1 MPKGACYHAGM
12 RKLLFGSLA
21 LFSLVATT
29 LTSSLT
35 APAPASAQTKEELAG
50 VKVKSTKLAEGLF
63 LLEGAGGN
71 IALSVG
77 KQGAVIIDD
86 QFAPLSARIRAEAK
100 KLGAASIKFVVNTHW
115 HGDHTGGNEA
125 LGKAGS
131 IIVAHENVRKRLSTE
146 QFIEL
151 MNRKVPASPAAALPV
166 ITFTSDLSFHLND
179 DEIHIIHVPAAH
191 TDGDSIVHLVKAN
204 AIHMGDTMMTI
215 SYPFVDTSSGGRF
228 AGFIASAE
236 RALALANDTTKII
249 PGHGPVTDKA
259 GLQKWRDMLVAI
271 RDSVSKLVAQGKT
284 LEQVVAAKPTAQWD
298 AEWGQKFIKPEVLI
312 GAVYRELK
320 EGAAKPSAAP
330 QKK

>member
-1 MPKGACYHAGM
+1 M
-12 RKLLFGSLA
+12 
-21 LFSLVATT
+21 
-29 LTSSLT
+29 
-35 APAPASAQTKEELAG
+35 E
-50 VKVKSTKLAEGLF
+50 
-63 LLEGAGGN
+63 
-71 IALSVG
+71 
-77 KQGAVIIDD
+77 
-86 QFAPLSARIRAEAK
+86 
-100 KLGAASIKFVVNTHW
+100 
-115 HGDHTGGNEA
+115 
-125 LGKAGS
+125 
-131 IIVAHENVRKRLSTE
+131 
-146 QFIEL
+146 
-151 MNRKVPASPAAALPV
+151 PAAFAALCPPLARV
-166 ITFTSDLSFHLND
+166 VAIAFVDVETKREVAYTALEPE
-179 DEIHIIHVPAAH
+179 DEK
-191 TDGDSIVHLVKAN
+191 GLLVKAN

-320 EGAAKPSAAP
+320 EGAAKPAAAP